1 METKEQRL
9 SIIINEIITNGQV
22 DIKIIAKD
30 LNVSPMTIYRD
41 VDDFISSGVISK
53 ERGVLKSSDS
63 FSLEY
68 FHEVRANLSLN
79 AKNKL
84 IEEAGKLIKPNS
96 IVALDDS
103 TTCIQFLN
111 FQKYLEGTTVITNS
125 FKLIMGLSNNPKI
138 KIISVGG
145 RYQKTTGSFV
155 GLITENTISQIPS
168 NILFMSS
175 TSLDGSQL
183 YTHDEDVYRFKSLF
197 MSNADQKYYLADTSK
212 MNKKSINKQANLK
225 DFDKCFFAGPKL
237 DPNFLKIIQKKKINY
252 EFFKIKN

>member
-9 SIIINEIITNGQV
+9 SIIINEIIATGQV
-22 DIKIIAKD
+22 DIKSIAKK

-41 VDDFISSGVISK
+41 VDDFISSGVIRK
-53 ERGVLKSSDS
+53 EKGILKSSDS

-84 IEEAGKLIKPNS
+84 VEEAGKLIKPNS

-103 TTCIQFLN
+103 TTCMQFLN
-111 FQKYLEGTTVITNS
+111 FQHYLEGTTVITNS
-125 FKLIMGLSNNPKI
+125 FKLIMGLSNNSKI

-175 TSLDGSQL
+175 TSLYGTQL

-197 MSNADQKYYLADTSK
+197 MSNADHKYYLADTSK
-212 MNKKSINKQANLK
+212 IGKKSINKQAELK
-225 DFDKCFFAGPKL
+225 NFDKCFFAGPKL
-237 DPNFLKIIQKKKINY
+237 EPNFLSAIEKKKINY
-252 EFFKIKN
+252 EFFKVKN